1 MVGFGRLNAIS
12 GSASE
17 TEDPAN
23 RCRKTKEQNSMSN
36 LNGKVAF
43 VTGASKGIGASIAIQ
58 LAAAGAQ
65 VVVNYA
71 TSRSGAEKV
80 VSQIVAAGGKAIAI
94 QGDFSKPEDITRNY
108 AEIKKLFGKVDIL
121 VNNAGVYQFGPIEAT
136 TPEEFHRHYDLNV
149 LGLLLSVKEAS
160 PLFPSEG
167 GSIINIG
174 SVVSSMPPPY
184 TTIYS
189 GTKGAVDS
197 ITIALAKELGSRQ
210 IRVNAIN
217 PGLIDTEGTTTGG
230 YIKGDFAD
238 VAEQRTPL
246 GRLGKPG
253 DIAGIAV
260 FLASEESYWVN
271 GQLILAAG
279 GQTQ

>member
-1 MVGFGRLNAIS
+1 
-12 GSASE
+12 
-17 TEDPAN
+17 
-23 RCRKTKEQNSMSN
+23 MSN
-36 LNGKVAF
+36 LKGKVAL
-43 VTGASKGIGASIAIQ
+43 VTGASKGIGASIAVH
-58 LAAAGAQ
+58 LAAAGAE

-71 TSRSGAEKV
+71 TSKSGADKV
-80 VSQIVAAGGKAIAI
+80 VSQIQAEGGKAVAL

-108 AEIKKLFGKVDIL
+108 AEIKKQFGKIDIL

-160 PLFPSEG
+160 PLFPAEG

-174 SVVSSMPPPY
+174 SVVSSMPPPC
-184 TTIYS
+184 TAIYS

-197 ITIALAKELGSRQ
+197 ITVALSKELGPRQ

-253 DIAGIAV
+253 DIASIAV
-260 FLASEESYWVN
+260 LLASEESYWVN

>member
-1 MVGFGRLNAIS
+1 
-12 GSASE
+12 
-17 TEDPAN
+17 
-23 RCRKTKEQNSMSN
+23 MSD

-43 VTGASKGIGASIAIQ
+43 VMGASKGIGASIGVK
-58 LAAAGAQ
+58 LAASGAE

-71 TSRSGAEKV
+71 TSKAGADKV
-80 VSQIVAAGGKAIAI
+80 VCGIVAAGGKARAI
-94 QGDFSKPEDITRNY
+94 QGDFSKPAYIARKY
-108 AEIKKLFGKVDIL
+108 AEIKKQFGKIDIL

-136 TPEEFHRHYDLNV
+136 TPEEFHRHYDLSV

-160 PLFPSEG
+160 PLFPADG

-174 SVVSSMPPPY
+174 SVVSSMLPPD
-184 TTIYS
+184 TAIYS

-197 ITIALAKELGSRQ
+197 ITVALSKELGPRQ

-217 PGLIDTEGTTTGG
+217 PGLIDTEGTTAGG

-246 GRLGKPG
+246 GRLGKPE
-253 DIAGIAV
+253 DIASIAML
-260 FLASEESYWVN
+260 LASEESYWVD
-271 GQLILAAG
+271 GQLILTAG
-279 GQTQ
+279 GQT